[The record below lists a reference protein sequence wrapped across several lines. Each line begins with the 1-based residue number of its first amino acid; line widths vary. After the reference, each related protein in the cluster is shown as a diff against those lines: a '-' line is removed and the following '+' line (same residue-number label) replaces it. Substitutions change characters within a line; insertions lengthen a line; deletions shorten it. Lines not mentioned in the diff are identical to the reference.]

1 MPSRSQHRALRR
13 RAVTVCSA
21 AALAASVTAGTAGSS
36 AAAVPAAKGG
46 IPSGITLNV
55 GDQNQS
61 AETLMASSG
70 LLKGAPYKVNFV
82 EFSNGPLIDAALASD
97 KLDLGAMGD
106 TPAEGAVGEHLA
118 VKAVLTS
125 LAQGAS
131 SWLVARPGITSIAQ
145 LKGKKVAYTTGTAQ
159 QAFALRALAT
169 AGLTQHDVQQVN
181 VTLQQLGTVIE
192 SGNADASILSVQY
205 KTDYLEQKPD
215 AKVLANNA
223 TTKPPAYGYT
233 VATTAAL
240 DNPGKL
246 AAIKDYIRRDIEAN
260 IWERSHRSQWI
271 QDYYVDVEHQTT
283 QQAKTI
289 LAAGGL
295 SHFVP
300 IGKKQQNA
308 LQGVVK
314 LLVKSGAIPKSFSV
328 APLYSTK
335 IEAISNGILNQVTAG
350 KGQAVQG

>member
-1 MPSRSQHRALRR
+1 MPSRPPHRALRGR
-13 RAVTVCSA
+13 TVAVCSA
-21 AALAASVTAGTAGSS
+21 AALVASTGATITSSSTAAAASA
-36 AAAVPAAKGG
+36 
-46 IPSGITLNV
+46 IPPGITLNV

-61 AETLMASSG
+61 AETLFQSSG

-82 EFSNGPLIDAALASD
+82 EFSNGPLIDAALESN

-106 TPAEGAVGEHLA
+106 TPAQGAVSEHLP

-125 LAQGAS
+125 LPIGAS
-131 SWLVARPGITSIAQ
+131 SWLVARPGINSIAQ
-145 LKGKKVAYTTGTAQ
+145 LRGKKVAYTTGTAQ

-205 KTDYLEQKPD
+205 KTDYLEQEPH

-223 TTKPPAYGYT
+223 TSKPPAYGYT
-233 VATTAAL
+233 VAATKSL
-240 DNPGKL
+240 DNPGRL
-246 AAIKDYIRRDIEAN
+246 AAIKDYIHRDIEAN
-260 IWERSHRSQWI
+260 VWERSHKTQWI

-283 QQAKTI
+283 QQAKAI

-295 SHFVP
+295 SQFVP
-300 IGKKQQNA
+300 IGKKQENA

-314 LLVKSGAIPKSFSV
+314 LLVNSGAIPKSFSV
-328 APLYSTK
+328 APLYSPE
-335 IEAISNGILNQVTAG
+335 IEAMSNGILAQTLAAKG
-350 KGQAVQG
+350 KAQQG